1 MSVLNCKGRGN
12 FMELKDVVL
21 SVLSDIQDEEEQ
33 QQVTAQ
39 VEAAAKEVREKPKS
53 EPAPKPAA
61 KAKPQKVEMKPR
73 PAVAPAKPK
82 PAAGSKSDEEQFLRN
97 LKERILVMFEG
108 FNSPK
113 NQNTDAKVD
122 LTINFLEYLLSVT
135 DERLDAINAS
145 KK

>member
-1 MSVLNCKGRGN
+1 
-12 FMELKDVVL
+12 MELKDVVL
-21 SVLSDIQDEEEQ
+21 SVLSDIQNEEERQ
-33 QQVTAQ
+33 EIDAK
-39 VEAAAKEVREKPKS
+39 VEAAAKQTRADKPLQDETAAKPVS
-53 EPAPKPAA
+53 KAAAPKIEIRKKPAA
-61 KAKPQKVEMKPR
+61 PVSR
-73 PAVAPAKPK
+73 PTRT
-82 PAAGSKSDEEQFLRN
+82 SRSDEEQFLRN

-135 DERLDAINAS
+135 DERLDAINTS

>member
-1 MSVLNCKGRGN
+1 
-12 FMELKDVVL
+12 MELKDVVL
-21 SVLSDIQDEEEQ
+21 SVLSDIQNEEERQ
-33 QQVTAQ
+33 EIDAK
-39 VEAAAKEVREKPKS
+39 VEAAAKQTRADKPQRD
-53 EPAPKPAA
+53 ETDAKPAS
-61 KAKPQKVEMKPR
+61 KPMPPKTEIRKKTAAPVSR
-73 PAVAPAKPK
+73 PA
-82 PAAGSKSDEEQFLRN
+82 STSRSDEEQFLRN

-135 DERLDAINAS
+135 DERLDAVNTS

>member
-1 MSVLNCKGRGN
+1 
-12 FMELKDVVL
+12 MELKDVVL
-21 SVLSDIQDEEEQ
+21 SVLSDIQNEEEHK
-33 QQVTAQ
+33 QVTEQ
-39 VEAAAKEVREKPKS
+39 VEAAAKEVREKPTS
-53 EPAPKPAA
+53 DPAPKPSA
-61 KAKPQKVEMKPR
+61 KTAPKAEMKPR
-73 PAVAPAKPK
+73 PATTPAKPK
-82 PAAGSKSDEEQFLRN
+82 AAKSSRSDEEQFLRN

>member
-1 MSVLNCKGRGN
+1 
-12 FMELKDVVL
+12 MELKDVVL
-21 SVLSDIQDEEEQ
+21 SVLSDIQNEEERKELTSQ
-33 QQVTAQ
+33 A
-39 VEAAAKEVREKPKS
+39 EAAAKDLEAKESKAETPAKPAVK
-53 EPAPKPAA
+53 PAPK
-61 KAKPQKVEMKPR
+61 VELKPR
-73 PAVAPAKPK
+73 PAATPAKPK
-82 PAAGSKSDEEQFLRN
+82 ADAASRSDEEQFLRN

-113 NQNTDAKVD
+113 NQNIDAKVD

>member
-1 MSVLNCKGRGN
+1 
-12 FMELKDVVL
+12 MELKDVVL
-21 SVLSDIQDEEEQ
+21 SVLSDIQSEEELKQ
-33 QQVTAQ
+33 ITDQAET
-39 VEAAAKEVREKPKS
+39 AAKESEAKQPESKPAESKPSKS

-61 KAKPQKVEMKPR
+61 KSVPKAEVKPR
-73 PAVAPAKPK
+73 PAVASAKPK
-82 PAAGSKSDEEQFLRN
+82 PASNSRSDEEQFLRN

-113 NQNTDAKVD
+113 NQNTEAKVD

-135 DERLDAINAS
+135 DERLDAINTS